1 MENALRI
8 GLSRQMALQTQMNV
22 IANNLANINTAGFKR
37 DLVQMEEFRI
47 PVAEMTELNG
57 QDKKLSYTHDR
68 AVVKNMVSGA
78 IKQSGNELDVAISGE
93 GWFAINTPN
102 GERYT
107 RNGEFKLNQNG
118 TLVTNAGQPV
128 LGEGGEVSFGP
139 NETNITIARDGTI
152 SSSDGIK
159 GKLKVVA
166 FENEQELKK
175 EGFNLFN
182 SPTPAT
188 PVAAP
193 HLMQGMI
200 EQSNVKPV
208 LELTKMIETV
218 RAYTSQARMIQK
230 TEELK
235 TEAIEKL
242 AHMPQR

>member
-22 IANNLANINTAGFKR
+22 IANNLANLNTAGFKR
-37 DLVQMEEFRI
+37 DLVQMEEFPI
-47 PVAEMTELNG
+47 PVAEMTELSG

-68 AVVKNMVSGA
+68 AVVKNMSTGP
-78 IKQSGNELDVAISGE
+78 IRQSGNELDVAISGE
-93 GWFAINTPN
+93 GWFTINTPN

-107 RNGEFKLNQNG
+107 RNGEFKLNQEG
-118 TLVTNAGQPV
+118 TLVTNEGLPV
-128 LGEGGEVSFGP
+128 LSEAGEINFGP

-159 GKLKVVA
+159 GKLKLVT
-166 FENEQELKK
+166 FENEQDLKK
-175 EGFNLFN
+175 EGFNLFS
-182 SPTPAT
+182 SPNPAN
-188 PVAAP
+188 PLAAP
-193 HLMQGMI
+193 NLMQGMV

-218 RAYTSQARMIQK
+218 RAYTSQARTIQK

-235 TEAIEKL
+235 TDAINKL
-242 AHMPQR
+242 AQMPR